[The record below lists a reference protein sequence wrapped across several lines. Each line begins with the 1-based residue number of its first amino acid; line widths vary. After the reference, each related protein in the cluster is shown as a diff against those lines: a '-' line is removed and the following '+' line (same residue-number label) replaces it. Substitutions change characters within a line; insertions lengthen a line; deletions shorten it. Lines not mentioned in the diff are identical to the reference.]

1 VKDRDYKKTLQTDFS
16 DALAVEN
23 EGYALANAGGP
34 GLKVIV
40 IRGASDHADEG
51 KSDKDQ
57 ALAARHAAAFAAE
70 LINNHLIL
78 RSPMSAS
85 PPSGNLAAQTGELE
99 ATVTTTAYDRA
110 ATALESLRTDAD
122 LMSEDPSSVIDFA
135 NTDFASADVE
145 LRNAMVELLVTE
157 IDDEQSGFPGERLRV
172 YTRAFVARLVQ
183 EPDPRPDWDE
193 LLRQS
198 SIGTSV
204 ALAQPGVFTQLS
216 QRERRRVLSGL
227 IGNAGNPRTATPI
240 GWALILDLLRADV
253 FDESERMRV
262 HEAILATS
270 YSTLFGAG
278 ATPTELLPKLTDD
291 LESHDYGAQNRAAR
305 FLLSADN
312 PHLDPRQLEATDR
325 ARIASLLISAAA
337 DGAWGAKD
345 ATSRSVMAGWDVDTL
360 AGALWAALTRGGDR
374 LDMPTERL
382 PDVLAAATLGG
393 KLGEVLDAIL
403 ASVAVEEELAPMRE
417 DLVKED
423 REWLVGRAQKLPDVE
438 AQKEWLDFLTELF
451 KRVPRK

>member
-1 VKDRDYKKTLQTDFS
+1 
-16 DALAVEN
+16 
-23 EGYALANAGGP
+23 
-34 GLKVIV
+34 
-40 IRGASDHADEG
+40 
-51 KSDKDQ
+51 
-57 ALAARHAAAFAAE
+57 
-70 LINNHLIL
+70 
-78 RSPMSAS
+78 MSNCGTRWS
-85 PPSGNLAAQTGELE
+85 N
-99 ATVTTTAYDRA
+99 
-110 ATALESLRTDAD
+110 
-122 LMSEDPSSVIDFA
+122 
-135 NTDFASADVE
+135 
-145 LRNAMVELLVTE
+145 LLVTE

-172 YTRAFVARLVQ
+172 YTRAFVARLLQ

-204 ALAQPGVFTQLS
+204 ALAQPDVFVQLS

-253 FDESERMRV
+253 FDDSERVRV
-262 HEAILATS
+262 QEAILATS
-270 YSTLFGAG
+270 YSTLFEAG
-278 ATPTELLPKLTDD
+278 ATLTELLPKLTYD

-305 FLLSADN
+305 FLLSADS
-312 PHLDPRQLEATDR
+312 PHLDPSQLKAADR
-325 ARIASLLISAAA
+325 ARIAALLVSAAA

-345 ATSRSVMAGWDVDTL
+345 ATSRSVMAEWDVDTL

-403 ASVAVEEELAPMRE
+403 SSVAVEEELAPIR
-417 DLVKED
+417 DDSVKEE

-438 AQKEWLDFLTELF
+438 AQMEWLDFLTELF